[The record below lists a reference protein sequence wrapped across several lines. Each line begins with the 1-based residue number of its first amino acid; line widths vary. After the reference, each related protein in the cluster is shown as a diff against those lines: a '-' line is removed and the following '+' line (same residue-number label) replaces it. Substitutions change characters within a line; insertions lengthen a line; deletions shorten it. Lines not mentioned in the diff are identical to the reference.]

1 MAAIGRAHAQLGAG
15 LYLSAAVNLAD
26 LLRAYPEL
34 APVRYDAAL
43 LPGKERLERIRQQLR
58 SRSLKDDAN
67 ARNAGF
73 LLAYLG
79 FQTERPNDV
88 REGFAVVD
96 RVNEAL
102 QAETDPLIP
111 VLTELWSMPDQDTE
125 STGDPQ
131 PEPEKQP

>member
-1 MAAIGRAHAQLGAG
+1 MTRTRGTQG
-15 LYLSAAVNLAD
+15 SCS
-26 LLRAYPEL
+26 
-34 APVRYDAAL
+34 
-43 LPGKERLERIRQQLR
+43 RIWD
-58 SRSLKDDAN
+58 SRPS
-67 ARNAGF
+67 
-73 LLAYLG
+73 
-79 FQTERPNDV
+79 PNDV